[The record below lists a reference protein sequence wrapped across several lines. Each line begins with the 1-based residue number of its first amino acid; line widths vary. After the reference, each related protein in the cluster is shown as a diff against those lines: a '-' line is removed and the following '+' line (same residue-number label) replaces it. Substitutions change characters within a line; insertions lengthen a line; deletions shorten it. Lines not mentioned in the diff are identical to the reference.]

1 MVQDLSSQQPLVSDL
16 KTNWYSV
23 LKKLNQEYGNE
34 IYNSWIKNLKL
45 KNLEGET
52 LIFSV
57 PSKFIR
63 DWITAHYVD
72 KIIFF
77 LEEENHS
84 IRRVKIIVEAVIT
97 TGQNN
102 LKSDLFIEKNRQT
115 KSVSYTQ
122 QSDDWP
128 LDERFTFDKFVIG
141 HSNELAYASAKRMAQ
156 NEKFDFNPLFIY
168 GGVGLGKTH
177 LMHSIAWEIKK
188 FLRHLVHSCEKTKV
202 LYLSAERFMFQF
214 IKSLRQKD
222 TMSFKQKFRSVDVL
236 IIDDIQFMIGK
247 NSTQEEFF
255 HTFNSL
261 LDLNKKVIISSDRA
275 PSDLESFDDRIKSRL
290 SWGLVAD
297 IMPADFDLRYKILEK
312 KSFELNNKYENKI
325 NIPRDVMVFLAKTIA
340 NNVRELEGAL
350 NKVVTFS
357 NLMKREIGIELAQT
371 VLKDLLRSSNRRIT
385 IDEIQSKVANYFNIK
400 VDDLISSKRIRSFA
414 RPRQIAMYLA
424 KKLTSRSLPEIGRK
438 FGGRDHTTVIHAVKK
453 VDQLKIE
460 SNKFDEDIN
469 VLTQIITSS

>member
-1 MVQDLSSQQPLVSDL
+1 MAQDLNSQQSLVSDI
-16 KTNWYSV
+16 KTTWHAV
-23 LKKLNQEYGNE
+23 LKKLNKEYGNE
-34 IYNSWIKNLKL
+34 IYNSWL
-45 KNLEGET
+45 KNLNVKSLEMET
-52 LIFSV
+52 LVFSV

-72 KIIFF
+72 KIIFYIG
-77 LEEENHS
+77 EENPE
-84 IRRVKIIVEAVIT
+84 IKRVKIIVNPILA
-97 TGQNN
+97 
-102 LKSDLFIEKNRQT
+102 SDSDGMSGEIFIEKNR
-115 KSVSYTQ
+115 KSKEISYNH

-128 LDERFTFDKFVIG
+128 LDERFTFEKFVVG
-141 HSNELAYASAKRMAQ
+141 HPNELAYASAKRMAQ
-156 NEKFDFNPLFIY
+156 PEKFDFNPLFIY

-177 LMHSIAWEIKK
+177 LMHSIAWDIKNYN
-188 FLRHLVHSCEKTKV
+188 ENAKV

-236 IIDDIQFMIGK
+236 IIDDIQFMMGK
-247 NSTQEEFF
+247 SSTQEEFF

-275 PSDLESFDDRIKSRL
+275 PSDLDSFDDRIKSRL

-297 IMPADFDLRYKILEK
+297 ILPANYELRYEILK
-312 KSFELNNKYENKI
+312 KKAHELILKHENKI
-325 NIPRDVMVFLAKTIA
+325 KVSEDVIVFLAKTIA

-350 NKVVTFS
+350 NKVVTFA
-357 NLMKREIGIELAQT
+357 NLMNKEVDVELAQA

-400 VDDLISSKRIRSFA
+400 VDDIMSSKRIRSFA
-414 RPRQIAMYLA
+414 RPRQIAMYLS

-453 VDQLKIE
+453 VDQLKSE

-469 VLTQIITSS
+469 VLTQIITSA

>member
-1 MVQDLSSQQPLVSDL
+1 MIQDLNSQQPLVSDI
-16 KTNWYSV
+16 KATWYSV
-23 LKKLNQEYGNE
+23 LKKLNKEYGNE
-34 IYNSWIKNLKL
+34 IYNSWLKNLKVN
-45 KNLEGET
+45 NLQNET
-52 LIFSV
+52 LVFSV

-72 KIIFF
+72 KIIFYI
-77 LEEENHS
+77 EEENPE
-84 IRRVKIIVEAVIT
+84 IKRVKIIVDAMLATNQDGTNSEI
-97 TGQNN
+97 
-102 LKSDLFIEKNRQT
+102 FIEKNR
-115 KSVSYTQ
+115 KSKTIAYTQ

-128 LDERFTFDKFVIG
+128 LDERFTFEKFVVG
-141 HSNELAYASAKRMAQ
+141 HPNELAYASAKRMAQ
-156 NEKFDFNPLFIY
+156 PEKFDFNPLFIY

-177 LMHSIAWEIKK
+177 LMHSIAWEIKNYN
-188 FLRHLVHSCEKTKV
+188 ENAKV

-236 IIDDIQFMIGK
+236 IIDDIQFMMGK
-247 NSTQEEFF
+247 SSTQEEFF

-275 PSDLESFDDRIKSRL
+275 PSDLDSFDDRIKSRL

-297 IMPADFDLRYKILEK
+297 ILPANFELRHKILK
-312 KSFELNNKYENKI
+312 KKAQELSLKYEHKI
-325 NIPRDVMVFLAKTIA
+325 NIPEDVIIFLAKTIA

-350 NKVVTFS
+350 NKVVTFA
-357 NLMKREIGIELAQT
+357 NLMNRAVDVELAQT

-400 VDDLISSKRIRSFA
+400 VEDIMSAKRIRSFA
-414 RPRQIAMYLA
+414 RPRQIAMYLS

-453 VDQLKIE
+453 VDQLKSE